1 MFHYREKDVSF
12 ETAKEFVVSMFGVGS
27 LGALFR
33 LGAQQIVKF
42 ANLIIP
48 GAGSVASGAV
58 AMAGTITMG
67 KAAKAYFIN
76 GQSKDIVRK
85 MALKTKEFKN
95 KKWESI
101 EKLTQSDIK
110 EIDRQIDELFK

>member
-1 MFHYREKDVSF
+1 MS
-12 ETAKEFVVSMFGVGS
+12 S
-27 LGALFR
+27 
-33 LGAQQIVKF
+33 
-42 ANLIIP
+42 
-48 GAGSVASGAV
+48 SGAV

-67 KAAKAYFIN
+67 KTAKAYFIN

-110 EIDRQIDELFK
+110 EIYRKIDELFK

>member
-1 MFHYREKDVSF
+1 
-12 ETAKEFVVSMFGVGS
+12 
-27 LGALFR
+27 
-33 LGAQQIVKF
+33 
-42 ANLIIP
+42 
-48 GAGSVASGAV
+48 
-58 AMAGTITMG
+58 MG

-110 EIDRQIDELFK
+110 EIDRKIDELFK